1 MNNKYWIGMR
11 KSEIEYDNG
20 FFNDSIVVT
29 GKKDD
34 NTIKSL
40 SYIIKRNLDFNIPK
54 NDEEIIKY
62 QKKCINSILS
72 KDCNAEFMFYN
83 QIMALRNFYGLT
95 NKICVN
101 KKDLIGELED
111 KIYTREYYKKI
122 VPSLSHLILKGSDI
136 IIQNLQKQFENANV
150 FVVQAKT
157 GSGGSGTLVYSSDIQ
172 NNLISKDDEYLVT
185 KYYKESISI
194 NVHLMISKN
203 EVYVFPGSIQLIEN
217 QYNHLAYKGC
227 DFIGFKRIK
236 SGLQEKVK
244 KYSKTIGE
252 DLQKRGYLG
261 VCGIDF
267 LICNDEVYLMEINSR
282 FQNSSTVLNKA
293 LIDNNLSSL
302 QEMNYMCFYD
312 GTINYHGIDVN
323 YSSYIMDFEEE
334 SNFSFKY
341 QPIEILDEPDIEL
354 EYDKL
359 SYWRTLIYDKEIFEG
374 ESYGIL
380 EE

>member
-1 MNNKYWIGMR
+1 
-11 KSEIEYDNG
+11 
-20 FFNDSIVVT
+20 
-29 GKKDD
+29 
-34 NTIKSL
+34 
-40 SYIIKRNLDFNIPK
+40 
-54 NDEEIIKY
+54 
-62 QKKCINSILS
+62 
-72 KDCNAEFMFYN
+72 
-83 QIMALRNFYGLT
+83 
-95 NKICVN
+95 
-101 KKDLIGELED
+101 
-111 KIYTREYYKKI
+111 
-122 VPSLSHLILKGSDI
+122 
-136 IIQNLQKQFENANV
+136 
-150 FVVQAKT
+150 
-157 GSGGSGTLVYSSDIQ
+157 
-172 NNLISKDDEYLVT
+172 
-185 KYYKESISI
+185 
-194 NVHLMISKN
+194 MISKN

-312 GTINYHGIDVN
+312 GNINYHSIDVN
-323 YSSYIMDFEEE
+323 YGSYIMDFEEE